1 MATTQIQ
8 GKRMETAKRL
18 LTQFLIV
25 TGVVFWVI
33 SIYGAIRVY
42 DDASVMVF
50 DCSIAETANYPREVV
65 DECRRIRG
73 GQRI

>member
-1 MATTQIQ
+1 MMKTFKTILMYFFA
-8 GKRMETAKRL
+8 G
-18 LTQFLIV
+18 
-25 TGVVFWVI
+25 TGFAFWLI
-33 SIYGAIRVY
+33 SIYGAIRAY